1 MCGSVKAD
9 ETITFTRAAWILRAP
24 RVFLHACQEFYT
36 RVYSIVCRTKRGHIG
51 ALIFYERLYER
62 ARKYMG
68 RTHIRSITPEAEN
81 RNTS

>member
-24 RVFLHACQEFYT
+24 RVFLHACYECYT
-36 RVYSIVCRTKRGHIG
+36 CVYSIVCRTKRDRVD

-62 ARKYMG
+62 ARKYMR
-68 RTHIRSITPEAEN
+68 RTHIRSITP
-81 RNTS
+81 RGPGGRP